1 MKKKAMRKKR
11 SKPAPKSTPL
21 AIAAVGSSIGFT
33 ELREAIYV
41 NPIMVPELLQSIPT
55 LTMQSGLPLKR
66 YSIHTSIHVPITK
79 AWIIDEDLNKQ
90 VVNFY
95 GGVPGEEEQ

>member
-1 MKKKAMRKKR
+1 MRKKR
-11 SKPAPKSTPL
+11 MAKKASKKALKSPPL
-21 AIAAVGSSIGFT
+21 PIATMGSSFGFT

-41 NPIMVPELLQSIPT
+41 NPIMVTELLQSIPT

-95 GGVPGEEEQ
+95 GGVPGEDE